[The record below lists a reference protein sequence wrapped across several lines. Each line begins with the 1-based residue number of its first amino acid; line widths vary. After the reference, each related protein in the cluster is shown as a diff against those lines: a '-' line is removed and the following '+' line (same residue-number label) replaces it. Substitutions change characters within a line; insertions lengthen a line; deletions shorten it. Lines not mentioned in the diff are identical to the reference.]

1 MNFFRRFK
9 TAGKSSFALGLWMAL
24 SLGGC
29 VGVATNTGGP
39 GVDGTL
45 YLEGLSGS
53 LALPRPAVVG
63 LVDNVSYWDGD
74 GVAGAPSV
82 TIDLSQQRAFFF
94 KADRLVAVS
103 RVSSGN
109 ERYRTAT
116 GSFKITQ
123 KNKDHRSN
131 LYGDFVDHH
140 GRAVIRD
147 VEAKDIPPPGLRFQ
161 GASMPN
167 FMRFNGGI
175 GMHAGFLPGYP
186 ASHGCVRMPERLS
199 EHFFRSVSIGTP
211 VIVVE

>member
-1 MNFFRRFK
+1 MARVFSC
-9 TAGKSSFALGLWMAL
+9 AAL
-24 SLGGC
+24 
-29 VGVATNTGGP
+29 VGVVGLCASGCTGMSTHAGYA
-39 GVDGTL
+39 GGDGTL
-45 YLEGLSGS
+45 YLEGLGAS
-53 LALPRPAVVG
+53 LALPRPALEG
-63 LVDNVSYWDGD
+63 PVDNVSYWDGD

-94 KADRLVAVS
+94 KGERLVGVS

-109 ERYRTAT
+109 EQYPTAT
-116 GSFKITQ
+116 GSFKVTQ

-147 VEAKDIPPPGLRFQ
+147 VEAKDIPPPGLRFL

-186 ASHGCVRMPERLS
+186 ASHGCVRMPEKMS
-199 EHFFRSVSIGTP
+199 EYFFRNVSIGTP
-211 VIVVE
+211 VVVVN